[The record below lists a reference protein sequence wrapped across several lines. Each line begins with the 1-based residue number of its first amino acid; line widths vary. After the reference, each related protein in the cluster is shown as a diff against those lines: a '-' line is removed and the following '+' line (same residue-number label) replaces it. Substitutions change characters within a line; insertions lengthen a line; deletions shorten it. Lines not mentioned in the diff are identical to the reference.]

1 MEELLNQIFAGVIL
15 IVATVFTY
23 IGCHMSVEKDKGKHI
38 PLLWEKGG
46 LLNKTYHKVFD
57 KSKVKYFDGD
67 NT

>member
-1 MEELLNQIFAGVIL
+1 MEDILNQIFAGAL
-15 IVATVFTY
+15 LLVALVLTY
-23 IGCHMSVEKDKGKHI
+23 IGCHMSVEKDEKRHI

>member
-1 MEELLNQIFAGVIL
+1 MEDILNQIFAGVL
-15 IVATVFTY
+15 LLVALVLTY
-23 IGCHMSVEKDKGKHI
+23 IGCHMSVEKDKGEYI

>member
-1 MEELLNQIFAGVIL
+1 MAK
-15 IVATVFTY
+15 
-23 IGCHMSVEKDKGKHI
+23 EKDQKKRL

-46 LLNKTYHKVFD
+46 LFNRTYHKVFD

>member
-1 MEELLNQIFAGVIL
+1 MEILNTIASVVIMLVVAG
-15 IVATVFTY
+15 FTY
-23 IGCHMSVEKDKGKHI
+23 VGCHMSVEKDKGKHI